1 MSDDVVVAIRE
12 AKVESGYKRARIYAK
27 ILLWSLGF
35 FVIGICLSVI
45 RETVWELSQK
55 TPSPIHPDSAE
66 PWWMPDIEQLTG
78 FVLIIIVSISFF
90 TLIVSAIGA
99 TSTILLGWRAERQR
113 SEEFK
118 LKIKQLELQLQEAQ
132 AKIVS
137 PAKDTIS
144 T

>member
-12 AKVESGYKRARIYAK
+12 AKAESSYKRARIYAK

-35 FVIGICLSVI
+35 LVIGICLSVI
-45 RETVWELSQK
+45 REIVWELSQK
-55 TPSPIHPDSAE
+55 TPSSIQPDSAE
-66 PWWMPDIEQLTG
+66 LWWMPDIEQLTG
-78 FVLIIIVSISFF
+78 FVLIITVAISFF
-90 TLIVSAIGA
+90 ILIASAIGA
-99 TSTILLGWRAERQR
+99 TSAILLGWRAERQQ

-132 AKIVS
+132 AKIES